1 VELELI
7 RGAHNK
13 VTQLKFHLSPKN
25 HVQLARDDDDSKKS
39 RRRKTSVMDSLELD
53 DHQAVLTARQVSYYA
68 DLLGG
73 ANEAYA
79 EKKGYKSH
87 EFFNWLRANKFAP
100 KGPFDRGICRMAETA
115 PRGTRVCAESLCA
128 VAETAGVQAP

>member
-1 VELELI
+1 M
-7 RGAHNK
+7 
-13 VTQLKFHLSPKN
+13 TQLKFHLSPKN

-87 EFFNWLRANKFAP
+87 EFLTGFARISSLRRAIRSRNLSN
-100 KGPFDRGICRMAETA
+100 G
-115 PRGTRVCAESLCA
+115 
-128 VAETAGVQAP
+128 